1 MLSIRK
7 IGVIGRTYRHLNRY
21 RQILTILFKYGF
33 GDLLEMLKIDQY
45 IEVGLQM
52 ISKNR
57 EVRLERLTKP
67 QGLRMVFE
75 ELGPTYIKLG
85 QILSTRPDLIPME
98 FIEELS
104 KLQDHVPAFSFDQ
117 VRKVIESEFHNPLE
131 DIFDQLD
138 EVPLAS
144 ASIGQVHRAILKDG
158 EEEVAVKFQRPGIR
172 RIIEVDLEIMLHL
185 ATLAERHIEEL
196 AVHRP
201 VKIVEEFART
211 LEKEID
217 YKIEATNMER
227 AARNFLGDPHVYIPK
242 VYRQATTSRVLTTE
256 FIDGIKIS
264 HVDKLIAAG
273 LDPKVITV
281 RGADLVLK
289 QVFDHCFF
297 HADPHP
303 GNIFVL
309 PDNVICLVDF
319 GMAGIVDRRTRD
331 DFVDLMESIIN
342 KNEARAAQVLL
353 KLTSRDKEPDRRLL
367 EREVADF
374 MGRHLYKP
382 LKDIELGKL
391 LQQLL
396 ELATNFRLRIPPDI
410 FLMMKALG
418 TVEGVGRMLD
428 PEFDMFAR
436 AIPFITRVK
445 LERFKPERIAGD
457 AFELGSQLLQFLR
470 QFPSQVLDLTNMI
483 RQEKLRLQ
491 IEHRGLENMLATH
504 DRISNRISFSILIAA
519 LIIGSALIVISE
531 TPPLVY
537 GISLIG
543 ILLFFAAAIMGIWLL
558 VAILKKGKL

>member
-21 RQILTILFKYGF
+21 RQILTILFKFGF

-52 ISKNR
+52 ISKKR
-57 EVRLERLTKP
+57 EIRIERLTKP
-67 QGLRMVFE
+67 QGLRMAFE

-98 FIEELS
+98 FIQELS
-104 KLQDHVPAFSFDQ
+104 RLQDHVPAFSFDQ
-117 VRKVIESEFHNPLE
+117 VRKVINSEFGHSDEDVFDSLE
-131 DIFDQLD
+131 
-138 EVPLAS
+138 ETPLAS
-144 ASIGQVHRAILKDG
+144 ASIGQVHRAVLKDG
-158 EEEVAVKFQRPGIR
+158 EAVAVKFQRPGIR
-172 RIIEVDLEIMLHL
+172 KIIEVDLEIMLHL

-196 AVHRP
+196 AIHRP

-217 YKIEATNMER
+217 YKTEATNMER
-227 AARNFLGDPHVYIPK
+227 AASHFLDDPNVYIPK
-242 VYRQATTSRVLTTE
+242 VYREATTSRILTTE

-264 HVDKLIAAG
+264 NIEKLDEAG
-273 LDPKVITV
+273 LDRKLITA

-309 PDNVICLVDF
+309 PENVICLLDF
-319 GMAGIVDRRTRD
+319 GMAGIVDRQTRD
-331 DFVDLMESIIN
+331 DFVDLVESIVN
-342 KNEARAAQVLL
+342 QNEVRATQVLL
-353 KLTSRDKEPDRRLL
+353 KLTYREEEPDRRLL

-391 LQQLL
+391 LNQLL
-396 ELATNFRLRIPPDI
+396 ELATSFRLRIPADI

-418 TVEGVGRMLD
+418 TVEGVGRILD
-428 PEFDMFAR
+428 PEFDMIAR
-436 AIPFITRVK
+436 ATPFITQVK
-445 LERFKPERIAGD
+445 LDRFKPERIADD
-457 AFELGSQLLQFLR
+457 AYDLGSQLVQFLR
-470 QFPSQVLDLTNMI
+470 QFPNQLLDLANLI

-531 TPPLVY
+531 TPPLIY

-543 ILLFFAAAIMGIWLL
+543 ILLFSAAAIMGIWLL

>member
-57 EVRLERLTKP
+57 EVHFERLTKP

-75 ELGPTYIKLG
+75 ELGPTYIKFG

-98 FIEELS
+98 FVEELT

-117 VRKVIESEFHNPLE
+117 VRKVIASEFNKPLE
-131 DIFDQLD
+131 EIFDQLE

-144 ASIGQVHRAILKDG
+144 ASIGQVHRAVLKDG
-158 EEEVAVKFQRPGIR
+158 EEVAVKFQRPGIHR
-172 RIIEVDLEIMLHL
+172 VIEVDLEIMLHL

-196 AVHRP
+196 ALHRP

-227 AARNFLGDPHVYIPK
+227 AARHFLDDPHVYIPK

-264 HVDKLIAAG
+264 NVAQLKAAG
-273 LDPKVITV
+273 LDPRVITA

-309 PDNVICLVDF
+309 PDNVICLLDF

-342 KNEARAAQVLL
+342 QNEARAAQVLL
-353 KLTSRDKEPDRRLL
+353 KLTYRDKEPDRRLL

-428 PEFDMFAR
+428 PEFDMIAR
-436 AIPFITRVK
+436 ATPFITRVK
-445 LERFKPERIAGD
+445 LERYKPERIAGD
-457 AFELGSQLLQFLR
+457 VFELGSQLLQFLR
-470 QFPSQVLDLTNMI
+470 HFPNQALDLTNLI